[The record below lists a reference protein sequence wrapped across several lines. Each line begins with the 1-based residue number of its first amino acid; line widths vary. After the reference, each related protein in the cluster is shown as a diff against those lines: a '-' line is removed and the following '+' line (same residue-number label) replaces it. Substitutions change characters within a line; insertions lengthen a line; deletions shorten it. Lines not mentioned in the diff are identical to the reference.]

1 VTKDERETDH
11 IASLRPLLFSIAYRM
26 LGSVADAEDLV
37 QETFLRYE
45 RTRADGVRIDS
56 PKSYLT
62 TVVTRL
68 AIDELRSA
76 RVRRETY
83 PGQWLPEPLLTDRKE
98 PQPDE
103 IADRADTLSMA
114 FLVLLERLNPIERAV
129 FLLHDVFGYGFAD
142 IADIVGKYEANC
154 RQIAVRARR
163 NLDEG
168 RPRFESSHE
177 KRDELATRFFSAVTD
192 GDVDRLIEMLAT
204 DVVVYGDGGGKT
216 LQWSEPI
223 AGVERVARL
232 LANVGNQVRAV
243 DGRLELH
250 EVNGQPGAFVLAPDG
265 GLINV
270 FALDIA
276 LGSVQTVRSVINPEK
291 IAHLGA
297 VTDPRELL
305 RERHRGGGHS
315 ASRP

>member
-1 VTKDERETDH
+1 VTKDERETDD
-11 IASLRPLLFSIAYRM
+11 IDSLRPLLFSIAYRM

-45 RTRADGVRIDS
+45 RARTDGVGIDS

-76 RVRRETY
+76 RTRRETY
-83 PGQWLPEPLLTDRKE
+83 PGQWLPEPLLTDREE

-103 IADRADTLSMA
+103 IADRADTISMA

-142 IADIVGKYEANC
+142 IADIVGKSEVNC

-163 NLDEG
+163 YIDEG
-168 RPRFESSHE
+168 RSRFESSRE
-177 KRDELATRFFSAVTD
+177 KRDKLSARFFSAVTE

-204 DVVVYGDGGGKT
+204 DVVVYGDGGGKS

-223 AGVERVARL
+223 TGVERVARL

-243 DGRLELH
+243 DGRLELR
-250 EVNGQPGAFVLAPDG
+250 EVNGQPGALVLAPDG
-265 GLINV
+265 GLISV

-276 LGSVQTVRSVINPEK
+276 LGGVQTVRSVINPDK

-305 RERHRGGGHS
+305 QERHRGGGRS
-315 ASRP
+315 ASRR

>member
-1 VTKDERETDH
+1 MTKDERETDD
-11 IASLRPLLFSIAYRM
+11 IDSLRPLLFSIAYRM

-45 RTRADGVRIDS
+45 RARTDGVGIDS

-76 RVRRETY
+76 RTRRETY
-83 PGQWLPEPLLTDRKE
+83 PGQWLPEPLLTDREE

-103 IADRADTLSMA
+103 IADRADTISMA

-142 IADIVGKYEANC
+142 IADIVGKSEVNC

-163 NLDEG
+163 YIDEG
-168 RPRFESSHE
+168 RSRFESSRE
-177 KRDELATRFFSAVTD
+177 KRDKLSARFFSAVTE

-204 DVVVYGDGGGKT
+204 DVVVYGDGGGKS

-223 AGVERVARL
+223 TGVERVARL

-243 DGRLELH
+243 DGRLELR
-250 EVNGQPGAFVLAPDG
+250 EVNGQPGALVLAPDG
-265 GLINV
+265 GLISV

-276 LGSVQTVRSVINPEK
+276 LGGVQTVRSVINPDK

-305 RERHRGGGHS
+305 QERHRGGGRS
-315 ASRP
+315 ASRR